1 MVVFIRKV
9 SLRMMYSQKKSKIDK
24 HKEFCEEIGF
34 IPKTEGFGNCV
45 LELMK
50 KD

>member
-1 MVVFIRKV
+1 MEGIFKDDKF
-9 SLRMMYSQKKSKIDK
+9 LYTQKKSKVDK

-34 IPKTEGFGNCV
+34 TPKTEGFGNCV

>member
-9 SLRMMYSQKKSKIDK
+9 SLMMMYSQKKSKIDK